1 MIFVA
6 AAGIVVTT
14 TVVVSLAVAAQ
25 AKMLFDSRHSAGAA
39 DAATAAGAAPE
50 ATPSAEGHARAEDA
64 TAPLLGGSDAGSKP
78 SVVEATT
85 ADLLTLYQAH

>member
-25 AKMLFDSRHSAGAA
+25 AKMLFDSRHASEEAHAA
-39 DAATAAGAAPE
+39 AAAGATPE
-50 ATPSAEGHARAEDA
+50 TAPSAEGEARGEDV
-64 TAPLLGGSDAGSKP
+64 TAPLLGSKA
-78 SVVEATT
+78 VVEPT
-85 ADLLTLYQAH
+85 AEAVTAEAVSLYQAH